1 MQSTLAPRSIAKI
14 VVGVVVVAVVAVA
27 VVVVAVVVAVAVAVD
42 TVVEASRLRRGQAST
57 VRLFLACHGNRC
69 QSLSC
74 SGPKSGGEQ
83 ELATVSASSQR

>member
-1 MQSTLAPRSIAKI
+1 MSLVVPVVVVVVA
-14 VVGVVVVAVVAVA
+14 VGVVVVVAVA
-27 VVVVAVVVAVAVAVD
+27 
-42 TVVEASRLRRGQAST
+42 EERQASRLRRGQAST
-57 VRLFLACHGNRC
+57 VRLFLARHGSCC